1 MRFRFFLAGLCL
13 LLPVS
18 AVSAFAVEDSGSD
31 SSAVVKE
38 DSSGG
43 DFIVD
48 IPEYTVDDPLPVE
61 IVPPDEEALP
71 DFPDTGL
78 YSDSG
83 LSDIGSDVPVSPLFS
98 GCWFVSGTDSRLGT
112 VTIYIPAD
120 IEKDSFGLDAS
131 GRLVYVGS
139 DSFTAYLSGVLNNRL
154 SFSAWSTGSYS
165 DGSGSHYDTYDL
177 SLVPSDTNLVIS
189 DSLNPSYSVSDL
201 FPYLV
206 LLVGGVLFLCF
217 MKRS

>member
-31 SSAVVKE
+31 SSAVVE
-38 DSSGG
+38 EASGG

-61 IVPPDEEALP
+61 IIPPDEEALP
-71 DFPDTGL
+71 AFPDAGF
-78 YSDSG
+78 YSNSG
-83 LSDIGSDVPVSPLFS
+83 LPDIGTDVPVSPLFS
-98 GCWFVSGTDSRLGT
+98 GCWFVTGTDSRLGP

-120 IEKDSFGLDAS
+120 IENRSFGLDAS

-139 DSFTAYLSGVLNNRL
+139 DSFTAYLSGVRNNRVN
-154 SFSAWSTGSYS
+154 FSSWSTGSYS
-165 DGSGSHYDTYDL
+165 DGSGSSYDSYNL
-177 SLVPSDTNLVIS
+177 SLVPSDTNLVLS
-189 DSLNPSYSVSDL
+189 DSLNPSYSVADL

-206 LLVGGVLFLCF
+206 LLVGGVLSLCF

>member
-1 MRFRFFLAGLCL
+1 MRFLFFLDGLCIL
-13 LLPVS
+13 MPVS

-31 SSAVVKE
+31 SSAVVE
-38 DSSGG
+38 EASGG

-61 IVPPDEEALP
+61 IIPPDEEALP
-71 DFPDTGL
+71 AFPDAGF
-78 YSDSG
+78 YSNSG
-83 LSDIGSDVPVSPLFS
+83 LPDIGTDVPVSPLFS
-98 GCWFVSGTDSRLGT
+98 GCWFVTGTDSRLGS

-120 IEKDSFGLDAS
+120 IENRSFGLDAS

-139 DSFTAYLSGVLNNRL
+139 DSFTAYLSGVRNNRVN
-154 SFSAWSTGSYS
+154 FSSWSTGSYS
-165 DGSGSHYDTYDL
+165 DGSGSSYDSYNL
-177 SLVPSDTNLVIS
+177 SLVPSDTNLVLS
-189 DSLNPSYSVSDL
+189 DSLNPSYSVADL

-206 LLVGGVLFLCF
+206 LLVGGVLSLCF

>member
-31 SSAVVKE
+31 SSAVVE
-38 DSSGG
+38 EASGG

-61 IVPPDEEALP
+61 IIPPDEEALP
-71 DFPDTGL
+71 AFPDAGF
-78 YSDSG
+78 YSNSG
-83 LSDIGSDVPVSPLFS
+83 LPDIGTDVPVSPLFS
-98 GCWFVSGTDSRLGT
+98 GCWFVTGTDSRLGS

-120 IEKDSFGLDAS
+120 IENRSFGLDAS

-139 DSFTAYLSGVLNNRL
+139 DSFTAYLSGDRNNRVNL
-154 SFSAWSTGSYS
+154 SSWSTSSY
-165 DGSGSHYDTYDL
+165 
-177 SLVPSDTNLVIS
+177 
-189 DSLNPSYSVSDL
+189 
-201 FPYLV
+201 
-206 LLVGGVLFLCF
+206 
-217 MKRS
+217 

>member
-31 SSAVVKE
+31 PPAVVE
-38 DSSGG
+38 EEPSGG

-71 DFPDTGL
+71 DFPDAGL
-78 YSDSG
+78 YSNSG
-83 LSDIGSDVPVSPLFS
+83 LSDIGSDVPSSPLFS
-98 GCWFVSGTDSRLGT
+98 GCWFVTGADSRLGT
-112 VTIYIPAD
+112 VTLYIPSD

-139 DSFTAYLSGVLNNRL
+139 DSFSAYLSGVRNNRVN
-154 SFSAWSTGSYS
+154 FSTWSTGSYS
-165 DGSGSHYDTYDL
+165 DGSGSYYDSYDL

-189 DSLNPSYSVSDL
+189 DSLNPSYSVADL
-201 FPYLV
+201 FPYLM

-217 MKRS
+217 MRRS

>member
-18 AVSAFAVEDSGSD
+18 AVSAFAVEDSGAD
-31 SSAVVKE
+31 PPAVVE
-38 DSSGG
+38 EEPSGG

-71 DFPDTGL
+71 DFPDAGL
-78 YSDSG
+78 YSNSG
-83 LSDIGSDVPVSPLFS
+83 LSDIGSDVPSSPLFS
-98 GCWFVSGTDSRLGT
+98 GCWFVTGADSRLGT

-131 GRLVYVGS
+131 GRLVYLGS
-139 DSFTAYLSGVLNNRL
+139 DSFSAYLSGVRNNRVN
-154 SFSAWSTGSYS
+154 FSTWSTGSYS
-165 DGSGSHYDTYDL
+165 DGSGSYYDSYDL

-189 DSLNPSYSVSDL
+189 DSLNPSYSVADL
-201 FPYLV
+201 FPYLM

-217 MKRS
+217 MRRS

>member
-31 SSAVVKE
+31 SSAVVE
-38 DSSGG
+38 EASGG

-61 IVPPDEEALP
+61 IIPPDEEALP
-71 DFPDTGL
+71 AFPDAGF
-78 YSDSG
+78 YSNSG
-83 LSDIGSDVPVSPLFS
+83 LPDIGTDVPVSPLFS
-98 GCWFVSGTDSRLGT
+98 GCWFVTGTDSRLGS

-120 IEKDSFGLDAS
+120 IENRSLGLDAS

-139 DSFTAYLSGVLNNRL
+139 DSFTAYLSGVRNNRVN
-154 SFSAWSTGSYS
+154 FSSWSTGSYS
-165 DGSGSHYDTYDL
+165 DGSGSSYDSYNL
-177 SLVPSDTNLVIS
+177 SLVPSDTNLVLS
-189 DSLNPSYSVSDL
+189 DSLNPSYSVADL

-206 LLVGGVLFLCF
+206 LLVGGVLSLCF